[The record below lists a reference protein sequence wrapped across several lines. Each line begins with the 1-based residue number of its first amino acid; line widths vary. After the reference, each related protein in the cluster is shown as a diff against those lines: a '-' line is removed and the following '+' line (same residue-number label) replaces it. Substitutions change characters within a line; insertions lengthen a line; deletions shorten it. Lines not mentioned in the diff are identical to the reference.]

1 MEEIIHAAKEL
12 GINYKIFTSSKTS
25 EFYSDHQWS
34 VIQNS
39 QVGPVINAVPDIK
52 IADTVPW
59 EEWFLMDEEI
69 HHHILFLKK
78 HPKSSEVWE
87 GSLDDKEH
95 PKQVL
100 GFTWHVFNEKDVTPY
115 LNKLP
120 TNIP

>member
-59 EEWFLMDEEI
+59 EEWFLMDGII
-69 HHHILFLKK
+69 HHHILNWIHLEKK
-78 HPKSSEVWE
+78 LLELHLLVIRMLENQ
-87 GSLDDKEH
+87 H
-95 PKQVL
+95 
-100 GFTWHVFNEKDVTPY
+100 
-115 LNKLP
+115 
-120 TNIP
+120 

>member
-1 MEEIIHAAKEL
+1 MEEIISAAKEL
-12 GINYKIFTSSKTS
+12 GMNYEIFTSSKTS

-39 QVGPVINAVPDIK
+39 QVGLVINAVPDIK
-52 IADTVPW
+52 LADSVPW
-59 EEWFLMDEEI
+59 EEWFLMDEKI

-78 HPKSSEVWE
+78 HPKSKETWE

-100 GFTWHVFNEKDVTPY
+100 GVTWHLFNMEDHTPF
-115 LNKLP
+115 LNYSSP
-120 TNIP
+120 QTP

>member
-12 GINYKIFTSSKTS
+12 GINHKIFTSSKTS

-59 EEWFLMDEEI
+59 EEWFFMDEEI
-69 HHHILFLKK
+69 HHLSLIHI
-78 HPKSSEVWE
+78 
-87 GSLDDKEH
+87 
-95 PKQVL
+95 
-100 GFTWHVFNEKDVTPY
+100 
-115 LNKLP
+115 
-120 TNIP
+120 